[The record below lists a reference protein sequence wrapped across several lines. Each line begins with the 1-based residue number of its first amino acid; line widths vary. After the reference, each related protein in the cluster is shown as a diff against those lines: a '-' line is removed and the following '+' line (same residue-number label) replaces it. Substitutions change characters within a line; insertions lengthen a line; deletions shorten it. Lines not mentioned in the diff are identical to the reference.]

1 MRVSFR
7 MRAGVERVLVLAGL
21 LAGYAALLDVSYR
34 AMAGKLWSFQAREA
48 HRFTAAA
55 ILTGTLRLR
64 NGLATIGHD
73 EQVHG
78 GAGYTNWGYGVPLL
92 QAPFHAV
99 QRFFPD
105 RAIFFFY
112 LAVTAVALWAGLD
125 RLLALRHASG
135 LRGAR
140 RLALSW
146 SATLLALCVT
156 VYPLMSYRFLVYEET
171 VAYLLLA
178 ELVALSAYAFALPTW
193 RTGPVAWM
201 GVASGVG
208 LLVRPT
214 GLVILGAWGLLVAL
228 ESHRVRA
235 VGAFAAAAAPFV
247 AFWLASNWVRTGSP
261 FELGISN
268 SLPFYGYHLQI
279 QRFGDRCADTPAHF
293 VQTAAR
299 LFSGMFLQIP
309 DDPQGW
315 MKTCHFDFESRL
327 VDRPLYAAEGYLGLH
342 VLAGLAWMLRHHLAR
357 GARSLAALVP
367 FAAMAL
373 LFVEYV
379 LACAGFAWRY
389 AADFMP
395 LIAIACVQY
404 VRSLPPA
411 ANGWLGWRLAAAFVA
426 LGALTYERHVVPA
439 RKTIELAGPR
449 ELASMESDF
458 RRSRWGTD
466 APMPSR
472 LTCDAPPEG
481 PYLNGAGWAPDCTVD
496 TFTNVYL
503 GLPEKADGRYAL
515 RMEAPG
521 MDADTLRVY
530 VDGRI
535 YTARKDA
542 ATYRADLDLDRD
554 AMHSPE
560 VMATV
565 EWTREAAPPAGT
577 LAWIEIM

>member
-1 MRVSFR
+1 VAVSL
-7 MRAGVERVLVLAGL
+7 RAGVERVPILAGL
-21 LAGYAALLDVSYR
+21 LAGCAALLEASCR
-34 AMAGKLWSFQAREA
+34 AMDGQLWSFQAREA

-55 ILTGTLRLR
+55 LLTGTLRLR
-64 NGLATIGHD
+64 NGLATMGHD

-99 QRFFPD
+99 KRFFPD

-125 RLLALRHASG
+125 RLVALRHAPG
-135 LRGAR
+135 LGRAR

-146 SATLLALCVT
+146 SATLLALCAT

-178 ELVALSAYAFALPTW
+178 ELVALSAYVFALPAW
-193 RTGPVAWM
+193 RTGPVAWI
-201 GVASGVG
+201 GVASGLG

-228 ESHRVRA
+228 ESRRVRA
-235 VGAFAAAAAPFV
+235 VGAFAAGAAPFV
-247 AFWLASNWVRTGSP
+247 AFWLVSNWVRTGSP
-261 FELGISN
+261 FELGMSN
-268 SLPFYGYHLQI
+268 SLPFYGYHLPI

-299 LFSGMFLQIP
+299 LFSGMFLQVP
-309 DDPQGW
+309 DEPQGW

-327 VDRPLYAAEGYLGLH
+327 ADHTLYPAEGYLGLH
-342 VLAGLAWMLRHHLAR
+342 VLVGLGWMLWHHLAR
-357 GARSLAALVP
+357 GRRSLASLVP

-373 LFVEYV
+373 LFVDYV
-379 LACAGFAWRY
+379 VACAGFAWRY

-395 LIAIACVQY
+395 LVAIACVQY

-411 ANGWLGWRLAAAFVA
+411 ANRWLGWPLAAAFVA
-426 LGALTYERHVVPA
+426 LGALAYERHVVPA
-439 RKTIELAGPR
+439 RATIETAGPR
-449 ELASMESDF
+449 ELASMESAF

-472 LTCDAPPEG
+472 LTCDEPPEG

-503 GLPEKADGRYAL
+503 GLPEKAYGRYAL

-521 MDADTLRVY
+521 IAAETLRVY

-535 YTARKDA
+535 YTARKDGI
-542 ATYRADLDLDRD
+542 TYGADLDLHRD
-554 AMHSPE
+554 AMHSPT

-565 EWTREAAPPAGT
+565 EWTREATPPVGT